1 MNHAVPEQRTLPRW
15 RLPSLR
21 ACIAVR
27 LADNAW
33 KGRLVSTV
41 TRALAD
47 RAKRWRKPWGRILGR
62 RRRAARAVC
71 YSAGEMTGAS
81 PTAKGLIASCLMLAG
96 LALGGLAALD
106 WAGYTGFLVSLIW
119 L

>member
-1 MNHAVPEQRTLPRW
+1 
-15 RLPSLR
+15 
-21 ACIAVR
+21 
-27 LADNAW
+27 
-33 KGRLVSTV
+33 
-41 TRALAD
+41 
-47 RAKRWRKPWGRILGR
+47 
-62 RRRAARAVC
+62 
-71 YSAGEMTGAS
+71 MTGAS